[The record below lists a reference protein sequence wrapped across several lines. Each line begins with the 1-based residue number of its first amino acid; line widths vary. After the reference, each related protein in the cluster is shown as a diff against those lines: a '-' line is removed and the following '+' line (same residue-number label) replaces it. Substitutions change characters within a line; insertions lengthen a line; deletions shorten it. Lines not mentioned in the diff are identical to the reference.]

1 MSLMSLDATRVNG
14 GRRTTPELG
23 AECTVHGICQALS
36 EARAREIHAKIKS
49 GLNPEFERRAGMLRA
64 ARAATRAAV
73 LGRSVP
79 LRPLDT
85 ECHSLSGLNTAQ
97 SRAQADRTFGRKTT
111 NFH

>member
-49 GLNPEFERRAGMLRA
+49 GLNPEFERRAYCN
-64 ARAATRAAV
+64 TR
-73 LGRSVP
+73 
-79 LRPLDT
+79 
-85 ECHSLSGLNTAQ
+85 
-97 SRAQADRTFGRKTT
+97 
-111 NFH
+111 